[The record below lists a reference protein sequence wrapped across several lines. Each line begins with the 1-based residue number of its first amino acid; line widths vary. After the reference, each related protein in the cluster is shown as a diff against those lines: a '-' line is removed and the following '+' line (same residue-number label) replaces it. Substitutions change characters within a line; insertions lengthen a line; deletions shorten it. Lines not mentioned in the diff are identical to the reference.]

1 LRTDVENST
10 FLVCPYEGEL
20 EIRSLYLAGKLP
32 DKDAEAFE
40 AHYFVCERCAEAVE
54 VGGKLR
60 MAFEN
65 LPVHAD
71 PASTRAARTWLP
83 LAAAAAIALVA
94 AGIWTAR
101 RPAELP
107 DRPVLRGG
115 LAGGFAVRVET
126 RPNGAT
132 EASWLPPPGA
142 TAYVVRVVRPDGL
155 EIWKTETRDPHAA
168 IPLSE
173 LTSAGPVEK
182 LLVEVEALDARGRV
196 ISSSEP
202 ARMQ

>member
-1 LRTDVENST
+1 MDNST
-10 FLVCPYEGEL
+10 FAVCPYENEL

-32 DKDAEAFE
+32 AKDAEAFE
-40 AHYFVCERCAEAVE
+40 AHYFICERCAEAVE
-54 VGGKLR
+54 MGAKLR
-60 MAFEN
+60 MALEN
-65 LPVHAD
+65 VPVHAA
-71 PASTRAARTWLP
+71 PASAPAARTWLP

-94 AGIWTAR
+94 AGIWIAR

-107 DRPVLRGG
+107 DRTVLRGG
-115 LAGGFAVRVET
+115 LTRDFAVRVET
-126 RPNGAT
+126 RPNGST
-132 EASWLPPPGA
+132 EASWLPPQGA

-155 EIWKTETRDPHAA
+155 EIWKTETREPHAA

-196 ISSSEP
+196 ISSGETK
-202 ARMQ
+202 RTK

>member
-1 LRTDVENST
+1 VDNST
-10 FLVCPYEGEL
+10 FAVCPYENEL

-40 AHYFVCERCAEAVE
+40 AHYFICERCAEAVE
-54 VGGKLR
+54 MGAKLR
-60 MAFEN
+60 MALEN
-65 LPVHAD
+65 VPVHAA
-71 PASTRAARTWLP
+71 PAPAPAARTWLP

-94 AGIWTAR
+94 AGIWIAR

-107 DRPVLRGG
+107 DRTVLRGG
-115 LAGGFAVRVET
+115 LTRDFAVRVET

-155 EIWKTETRDPHAA
+155 EIWKTQTHEPHAA

-196 ISSSEP
+196 ISSGETK
-202 ARMQ
+202 RTK

>member
-1 LRTDVENST
+1 MDNST
-10 FLVCPYEGEL
+10 FAVCPYENEL

-40 AHYFVCERCAEAVE
+40 AHYFICERCAEAVE
-54 VGGKLR
+54 MGAKLR
-60 MAFEN
+60 MALEN
-65 LPVHAD
+65 VPVHAA
-71 PASTRAARTWLP
+71 PASARAARTWLP

-101 RPAELP
+101 RPAELA
-107 DRPVLRGG
+107 DRTVLRGG
-115 LAGGFAVRVET
+115 LTRDFAVRVET
-126 RPNGAT
+126 RPNGST
-132 EASWLPPPGA
+132 EASWLAPPGA
-142 TAYVVRVVRPDGL
+142 TAYVVRVVRPDGF
-155 EIWKTETRDPHAA
+155 EIWKTETREPHAA

-196 ISSSEP
+196 ISSGETK
-202 ARMQ
+202 RTK

>member
-1 LRTDVENST
+1 VDNST
-10 FLVCPYEGEL
+10 FAVCPYENEL

-32 DKDAEAFE
+32 AKDAEAFE
-40 AHYFVCERCAEAVE
+40 AHYFICERCAEAVE
-54 VGGKLR
+54 MGAKLR
-60 MAFEN
+60 MALEN
-65 LPVHAD
+65 VPVHAA
-71 PASTRAARTWLP
+71 PASARAARTWLP

-101 RPAELP
+101 RPTELP

-115 LAGGFAVRVET
+115 LTGDFAVRVET
-126 RPNGAT
+126 GPSGAT
-132 EASWLPPPGA
+132 EASWQPPRGA

-155 EIWKTETRDPHAA
+155 EIWKTETREPHAA

-196 ISSSEP
+196 ISSGETK
-202 ARMQ
+202 RTK